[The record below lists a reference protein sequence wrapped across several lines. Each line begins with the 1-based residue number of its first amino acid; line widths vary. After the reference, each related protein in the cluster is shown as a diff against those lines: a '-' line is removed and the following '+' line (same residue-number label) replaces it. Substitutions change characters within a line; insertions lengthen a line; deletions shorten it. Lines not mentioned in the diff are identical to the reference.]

1 MITPASSAAL
11 LELSRLHI
19 RAAVLEQQTP
29 AVHFDDALLS
39 EFLGCFV
46 SLHEHASK
54 RLRGCVGR
62 LGSDT
67 PLRELVPQLARSV
80 LRDARFENYRVE
92 PSDLDDLEVE
102 LTLLSPLITAA
113 GAMDFDLLSEGIVLD
128 IGEVGGCFLPQV
140 ARETGWSKEQLLT
153 RLCTEKLGMPPAAWK
168 LPNAV
173 LRKFT
178 AEIIG
183 PARV

>member
-11 LELSRLHI
+11 IELARIHI
-19 RAAVLEQQTP
+19 RAAVLEQHP
-29 AVHFDDALLS
+29 PLVLVDDEILS
-39 EFLGCFV
+39 ERLGCFV
-46 SLHEHASK
+46 SIHEHASK

-62 LGSDT
+62 LESDL
-67 PLRELVPQLARSV
+67 PLRELVPQLSKSV
-80 LRDARFENYRVE
+80 LRDSRFENYRVE
-92 PSDLDDLEVE
+92 PRDLNDLEVE
-102 LTLLSPLITAA
+102 LTLLSPLRNVD
-113 GAMDFDLLSEGIVLD
+113 GPLDFDLSNDGIVLD
-128 IGEVGGCFLPQV
+128 VGEAGGCFLPQV

-153 RLCTEKLGMPPAAWK
+153 RLCTEKLGMPQDVWK

-178 AEIIG
+178 VEIVG